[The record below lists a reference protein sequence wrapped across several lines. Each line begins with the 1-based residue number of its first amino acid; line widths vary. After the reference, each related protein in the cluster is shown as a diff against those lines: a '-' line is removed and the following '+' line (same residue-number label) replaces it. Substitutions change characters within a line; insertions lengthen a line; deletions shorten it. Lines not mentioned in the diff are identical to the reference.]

1 MHRLAALL
9 LLFVLIPLHA
19 QERDLTKGIIF
30 CTYNVRN
37 YVGNDQT
44 APPDRR
50 AKPKTPKEIEALMSV
65 IRDIQ
70 PDILGVCEM
79 GSEAMFADFKAQLAK
94 VGLEYP
100 HSEFL
105 QSGDPDRH
113 VALVSKFPITERNSQ
128 AKVVFQLDGVEQ
140 EMKRGI
146 LDVTIQVT
154 PEYQLR
160 CVGAHLK
167 SKLPTPEGE
176 ALFRRHE
183 AAKLREHLNAVLEK
197 APEANLLCYGDF
209 NDTRNEPMFQEISG
223 VKSAPGHMADLSAK
237 DSVGDRWTHYWRTAD
252 EYARIDY
259 IFASK
264 GAWPEVRRETA
275 TVYRSPYWDDAS
287 DHRPVYVT
295 IVPVEKK

>member
-1 MHRLAALL
+1 MLRILAALFL
-9 LLFVLIPLHA
+9 LVA
-19 QERDLTKGIIF
+19 VVRGQERDLSQGIIF

-37 YVGNDQT
+37 YVGTDQV
-44 APPDRR
+44 APPEHR
-50 AKPKTPKEIEALMSV
+50 AKPKTPKELEALFAV

-100 HSEFL
+100 HSEFV
-105 QSGDPDRH
+105 QAGDPDRH
-113 VALVSKFPITERNSQ
+113 VALVSKFPITARNSQ
-128 AKVVFQLDGVEQ
+128 TKVTFQLDGLDQ

-154 PEYQLR
+154 PEYELR
-160 CVGAHLK
+160 CVGTHLK

-176 ALFRRHE
+176 ALVRRHE
-183 AAKLREHLNAVLEK
+183 AAKLREHMDAIF
-197 APEANLLCYGDF
+197 EASPKVNLVCYGDF
-209 NDTRNEPMFQEISG
+209 NDTKNEPMFQEITG
-223 VKSAPGHMADLSAK
+223 AKAAPGHMADLWAR

-252 EYARIDY
+252 QYSRFDY
-259 IFASK
+259 IFVSK
-264 GAWPEVRRETA
+264 GAWPEVRRDTA
-275 TVYRSPYWDDAS
+275 TVYRSQYWSEAS

-295 IVPVEKK
+295 ILPVEKP